1 MVRGGRVN
9 IISHTYFYKQPS
21 FFSYFW
27 RRKKHTFALGIIS
40 KAFMKIKR
48 FTIATHALVWI
59 LLLVIPYISTD
70 QLINALDPSS
80 DETYPLLCLALS
92 TVLIIIFYFNY
103 FFLIPK
109 FLLTKK
115 YWFYFSF
122 LLLAIITVFVLSGLI
137 FLSSGFNPGA
147 LPQSNPAIEKIFP
160 VIILNALL
168 LWLLF
173 IVSSIL
179 WTAYNRLKQT
189 ESEKLS
195 AQITSLKSQINPHF
209 LFNTLNNIY
218 ATAIDTS
225 PKTADMVDKLSEM
238 MRYTMKD
245 TQEDFV
251 LLEDEINYISN
262 FIELQKL
269 RLDRSVKLEY
279 HILENI
285 PVLRIAPMLL
295 IPFIENAF
303 KHGVNSEQ
311 KSHIKIDITMDR
323 TEFQLSVV
331 NNKVAVQRD
340 IAERSGLG
348 IENTRH
354 RLNLIYPSKHLLII
368 NETEKEFF
376 VSLYI
381 NLQ

>member
-1 MVRGGRVN
+1 
-9 IISHTYFYKQPS
+9 
-21 FFSYFW
+21 
-27 RRKKHTFALGIIS
+27 
-40 KAFMKIKR
+40 MKIKR
-48 FTIATHALVWI
+48 FTIATHALVWV
-59 LLLVIPYISTD
+59 LLLVIPYVSTD
-70 QLINALDPSS
+70 QVFSSLDPAS
-80 DETYPLLCLALS
+80 DIKYLLLCFFLS
-92 TVLIIIFYFNY
+92 TVLIILFYFNY
-103 FFLIPK
+103 LFLIPRY
-109 FLLTKK
+109 LLVKK
-115 YWFYFSF
+115 YWLYTLF
-122 LLLAIITVFVLSGLI
+122 LFLAIVTVFLVSAVI
-137 FLSSGFNPGA
+137 FFFSDFT
-147 LPQSNPAIEKIFP
+147 PQTLAETDPAIEKIIP
-160 VIILNALL
+160 VIIINAIS
-168 LWLLF
+168 LWLLS

-179 WTAYNRLKQT
+179 WTVYNRLKQT

-195 AQITSLKSQINPHF
+195 AQIASLKSQINPHF

-225 PKTADMVDKLSEM
+225 PKAADMVDKLSEM

-245 TQEDFV
+245 IQQDLV

-279 HILENI
+279 HSLEHI
-285 PVLRIAPMLL
+285 PDLRIAPMLL

-311 KSHIKIDITMDR
+311 KSHIKIEITMNK
-323 TEFQLSVV
+323 TEFQLSVA
-331 NNKVAVQRD
+331 NNKVNIQRD
-340 IAERSGLG
+340 ISERSGLG

-354 RLNLIYPSKHLLII
+354 RLNLIYPSKHLLVI
-368 NETEKEFF
+368 NDTEKEFF